1 MNKGFTL
8 VEILVYLALLVL
20 VIGAVLSFLLF
31 AADSQVALVSQRSIT
46 LEGSGAL
53 EFMAKE
59 IREARSIY
67 TPTSVLDAHPGQL
80 SLETKKAMP
89 AGEQGTFVDFFLC
102 QEQLC
107 MKRESETPTA
117 LTSPSVKVENLV
129 FRQVVSGSI
138 PSLKVE
144 LTLFSKGNQTNFS
157 QTVSLRIYEAP

>member
-31 AADSQVALVSQRSIT
+31 VADSQVALVSRRSVT

-67 TPTSVLDAHPGQL
+67 TPTSVLDLHPGQL

-89 AGEQGTFVDFFLC
+89 EGEQETFVDFFLC
-102 QEQLC
+102 EERLC
-107 MKRESETPTA
+107 MKRESQTPIA
-117 LTSPSVKVENLV
+117 LTSPSVKVVNLV
-129 FRQVVSGSI
+129 FRQVLSGSI
-138 PSLKVE
+138 PSLRVE
-144 LTLFSKGNQTNFS
+144 LGLSSNENQTNFS
-157 QTVSLRIYEAP
+157 QAVSLRVYEAP